1 MSTRRRLARHPAPS
15 TTRVSSGFGARVH
28 PVTGE
33 RSFHNGVDFAAPAG
47 SPVVAADDGVVRF
60 VLRWDGL
67 PPSTT
72 TTPSGNA
79 VGMDRGDGVTWSYS
93 HLSRVDVVVGQRL
106 KRGDAVGLVGSTGR
120 STGPHLHFRTD
131 VDGQTVDPVSLL
143 PLTAGASRLGAW
155 VLGATVLVGGG
166 ALALY
171 LRSRRGR

>member
-1 MSTRRRLARHPAPS
+1 MATRRRLARHPAPS
-15 TTRVSSGFGARVH
+15 TTRVSSGYGARID
-28 PVTGE
+28 PVTHEHSG
-33 RSFHNGVDFAAPAG
+33 HNGVDFAAPLG
-47 SPVVAADDGVVRF
+47 SPAVAADDGVVSF

-67 PPSTT
+67 PPTET
-72 TTPSGNA
+72 KTKSGNA
-79 VGMDRGDGVTWSYS
+79 VGMSRGDGVTWSYS

-106 KRGDAVGLVGSTGR
+106 TKGQQVGLVGSTGK

-131 VDGQTVDPVSLL
+131 IDGVTVDPVSLL

-155 VLGATVLVGGG
+155 VLGAAVVVGGG